1 MVVQARDARDECATM
16 VSTLRN
22 VLGLVQGVL
31 RMSPGL
37 TIKTN
42 LQDIVNML
50 QGRLGFVNGVKRERD
65 GEGGGA
71 GAAKRART
79 ADAIEID

>member
-1 MVVQARDARDECATM
+1 
-16 VSTLRN
+16 
-22 VLGLVQGVL
+22 
-31 RMSPGL
+31 MSPGL